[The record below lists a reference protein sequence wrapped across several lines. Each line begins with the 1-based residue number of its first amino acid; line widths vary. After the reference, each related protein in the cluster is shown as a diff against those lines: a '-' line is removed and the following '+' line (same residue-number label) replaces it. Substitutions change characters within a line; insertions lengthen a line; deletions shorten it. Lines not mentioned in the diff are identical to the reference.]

1 MKPGI
6 LPPAT
11 PAQVKAQKL
20 CELVMDAQGRTAIVL
35 ERGKDETKFLPMDPD
50 GVFVTY
56 SSSSVFK
63 TRFPFSQRDEVAC
76 EDHKAL
82 RTATVQAAARCYVTH
97 ATFAGASE
105 EAVAELKR
113 LVPVTPKEEE
123 RIMAAK
129 KKTETKEKTEKTPK
143 AEKAAKPV
151 KNSGEKKTRSGAAA
165 TFRELI
171 MAGNKTDDQIF
182 AEVQKRHPDVGDDK
196 RSYVAWYR
204 NDLKKKGENPPAPKK
219 ELKKAS

>member
-20 CELVMDAQGRTAIVL
+20 CELVMDVQGRTAIVL

-76 EDHKAL
+76 QKFHAL
-82 RTATVQAAARCYVTH
+82 RTATVHAAARCYVTH
-97 ATFAGASE
+97 ATFAGASP
-105 EAVAELKR
+105 EAVAELER
-113 LVPVTPKEEE
+113 LVPITIKEKEQ
-123 RIMAAK
+123 IMTK
-129 KKTETKEKTEKTPK
+129 KVEKTEKIPK
-143 AEKAAKPV
+143 AKAAPKAA
-151 KNSGEKKTRSGAAA
+151 GGGTKKRSGASV

-171 MAGNKTDDQIF
+171 MAGKLTDDQIF
-182 AEVQKRHPDVGDDK
+182 IEVQKRHPDVGDDK

-219 ELKKAS
+219 SLKD

>member
-20 CELVMDAQGRTAIVL
+20 CELVIDAQGRTAIVL
-35 ERGKDETKFLPMDPD
+35 ERGKDETRFLPMAPE

-63 TRFPFSQRDEVAC
+63 VRFPFSQLDEEAC
-76 EDHKAL
+76 KKFHAL
-82 RTATVQAAARCYVTH
+82 RTATVHAAARCYVTH
-97 ATFAGASE
+97 ATFAGASP
-105 EAVAELKR
+105 EAVAELER
-113 LVPVTPKEEE
+113 LVPITIKEKEQ
-123 RIMAAK
+123 IMAK
-129 KKTETKEKTEKTPK
+129 KAEKAEKAEKKAAKTPK
-143 AEKAAKPV
+143 AKATPKAA
-151 KNSGEKKTRSGAAA
+151 GEGTKKRSGASV

-171 MAGNKTDDQIF
+171 MQGKLTDDQIF
-182 AEVQKRHPDVGDDK
+182 AEVQKRHPDVDDGK

-219 ELKKAS
+219 SLKE

>member
-6 LPPAT
+6 LPPPT

-35 ERGKDETKFLPMDPD
+35 ERGKDETKFLPMDPT

-56 SSSSVFK
+56 ASSSVFRA
-63 TRFPFSQRDEVAC
+63 RFPFTQTDEKAP
-76 EDHKAL
+76 KAL
-82 RTATVQAAARCYVTH
+82 RVATVHAAARCYVTH
-97 ATFAGASE
+97 ATFAGASG

-123 RIMAAK
+123 QIMAAK
-129 KKTETKEKTEKTPK
+129 KNQAPKTEEKVTKV
-143 AEKAAKPV
+143 KAAAPRAAV
-151 KNSGEKKTRSGAAA
+151 KTGGAGEKKTRSGAAA

-182 AEVQKRHPDVGDDK
+182 AEVQKRHPEVGDDK
-196 RSYVAWYR
+196 RPYVAWYR
-204 NDLKKKGENPPAPKK
+204 NDLKKKGKNPPAPKK
-219 ELKKAS
+219 SLKD

>member
-11 PAQVKAQKL
+11 AAQVKAQKT
-20 CELVMDAQGRTAIVL
+20 CELVMDTQGRTAIVL
-35 ERGKDETKFLPMDPD
+35 ERGKDETKFLPMDPT

-56 SSSSVFK
+56 ASSSVFRA
-63 TRFPFSQRDEVAC
+63 RFPLSQRDEVAC
-76 EDHKAL
+76 KDHAAL
-82 RTATVQAAARCYVTH
+82 RTATVHAAARCYVTH

-123 RIMAAK
+123 QIMVAK
-129 KKTETKEKTEKTPK
+129 KNKAPKEEKGTKT
-143 AEKAAKPV
+143 KAASNAV
-151 KNSGEKKTRSGAAA
+151 GEGAKTRSGVAA

-182 AEVQKRHPDVGDDK
+182 AEVQKRHPDVGGDK
-196 RSYVAWYR
+196 RAYVAWYR
-204 NDLKKKGENPPAPKK
+204 NDLKKRGENPPAPKK
-219 ELKKAS
+219 SLKD